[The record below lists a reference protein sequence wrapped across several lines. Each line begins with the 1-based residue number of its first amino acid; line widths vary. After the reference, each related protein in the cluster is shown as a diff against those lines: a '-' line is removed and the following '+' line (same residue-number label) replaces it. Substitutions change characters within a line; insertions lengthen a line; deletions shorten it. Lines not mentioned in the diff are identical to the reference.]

1 MAGPTIRPGG
11 AGGPGR
17 GPGRGMR
24 PGGKPKDMQKTLL
37 RLWDYISTDKVTL
50 AFVFFCVI
58 FSTVSSLAGSY
69 MLRPVINSIAS
80 GEGDTTGLLKLLLIM
95 LGIYA
100 AGIVTQYLQS
110 RIMIGISQKA
120 LLKLRND
127 LFTKVQRLPVRF

>member
-58 FSTVSSLAGSY
+58 FSTVSWHICRGYCNAVSAVQDHD
-69 MLRPVINSIAS
+69 RDIA
-80 GEGDTTGLLKLLLIM
+80 EGPFKTSKRF
-95 LGIYA
+95 IYESTA
-100 AGIVTQYLQS
+100 SARAVL
-110 RIMIGISQKA
+110 
-120 LLKLRND
+120 
-127 LFTKVQRLPVRF
+127 